1 MNIVILDGHALNPGD
16 NPWDPLAALGTL
28 TVYPRTPADLVVERA
43 READILVLNKTRI
56 TAAVLDELPRL
67 RCIGMLATG
76 YDAVDIEAA
85 GRRGVPVIN
94 VEAYGV
100 DSVAQKGFALLL
112 ELCRRPGLHDALIR
126 EGRWASGPDWC
137 FWETPQVDLAGLT
150 LGLLGCGNIGRRMGE
165 LGEAFRMRV
174 LAYSRSGQI
183 SQINQ
188 TGQTGQTSQI
198 NQTGQSSQINQTGR
212 TGQSGPFPCVS
223 LERLFAEA
231 DVLSLHCPLN
241 DESRGI
247 VSRERLAAMKPG
259 ALIINTARGGLLDE
273 AAVAEAL
280 REGRLGGLGADVAS
294 VEPITP
300 DNPLLHAPNV
310 ILTPHI
316 AAATLTARANITRIL
331 AENLRA
337 FLDGRPQSVV
347 NTRYLTQGA

>member
-56 TAAVLDELPRL
+56 TAAVLDELPKL

-100 DSVAQKGFALLL
+100 DSVAQQGFALLL

-174 LAYSRSGQI
+174 MAYSRS
-183 SQINQ
+183 
-188 TGQTGQTSQI
+188 GQTSQI
-198 NQTGQSSQINQTGR
+198 NQTGL

-347 NTRYLTQGA
+347 NTRYLTPGA

>member
-100 DSVAQKGFALLL
+100 DSVAQQGFALLL

-198 NQTGQSSQINQTGR
+198 SQTGQSSQINQTGR